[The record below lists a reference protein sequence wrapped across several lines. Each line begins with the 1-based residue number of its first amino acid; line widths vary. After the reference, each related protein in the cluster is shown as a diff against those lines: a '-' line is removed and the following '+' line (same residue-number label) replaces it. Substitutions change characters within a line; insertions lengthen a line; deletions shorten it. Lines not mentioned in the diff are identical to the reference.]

1 MATPYDL
8 TAQSAMQQL
17 EAALQIPTTTV
28 AAAALPVAVPPLPAA
43 TPPPLPATVPP
54 QPLTTILPS
63 APMPPVPSVIPSP
76 APAATTTVNPLS
88 LAQADLLMRIATLE
102 DKVAALETKPRQ
114 AGGRRTKRKG
124 RKARSFRRRKNL

>member
-1 MATPYDL
+1 MTTPYDL

-17 EAALQIPTTTV
+17 QAALQVPTTTV
-28 AAAALPVAVPPLPAA
+28 APAAVPPPLPAA
-43 TPPPLPATVPP
+43 APPPLNAAP

-63 APMPPVPSVIPSP
+63 APMPPVPPVVPP
-76 APAATTTVNPLS
+76 ATTMPTTTVNPLS
-88 LAQADLLMRIATLE
+88 LTQADLLMRIATLE

-124 RKARSFRRRKNL
+124 RKARSFRRRK